1 MRLPILISAFLLAA
15 CSPAAP
21 PQEERAEPE
30 RAPLEDLADE
40 EIGEAVP
47 IEAVPAGAQ
56 PAALPPEQPLY
67 SFENPPPDAQR
78 IEAPEEAPELE
89 D

>member
-1 MRLPILISAFLLAA
+1 MRLPILLFAFLLAA

-21 PQEERAEPE
+21 PQEERAAPE

-40 EIGEAVP
+40 EIGEAAP

-56 PAALPPEQPLY
+56 PAAPPPEQPLY
-67 SFENPPPDAQR
+67 SFDNPPPDAQR
-78 IEAPEEAPELE
+78 IDVPEEAPELE
-89 D
+89 E